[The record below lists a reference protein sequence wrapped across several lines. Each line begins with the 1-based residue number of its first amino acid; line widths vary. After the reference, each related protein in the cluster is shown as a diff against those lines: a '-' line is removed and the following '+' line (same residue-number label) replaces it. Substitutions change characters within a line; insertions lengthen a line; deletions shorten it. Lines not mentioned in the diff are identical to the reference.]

1 MTNYTEKLSYGD
13 INVTEPPTYAD
24 LGNASG
30 SLNNQQFFTEIGTAI
45 GPEIIG
51 TRPLTGIAVLGVVGF
66 GLYQNQTGLDTTAA
80 VMIPTAFA
88 LTQFGFLPFGTGIL
102 TGLAIAV
109 SAFVAV
115 AAARV
120 FT

>member
-1 MTNYTEKLSYGD
+1 MTNYTKNLSYGD

-30 SLNNQQFFTEIGTAI
+30 SLTNQELFTQIGTAV
-45 GPEIIG
+45 GPEVVG
-51 TRPLTGIAVLGVVGF
+51 TRPLTGVALLAVLGF

-80 VMIPTAFA
+80 VMIPTAFT

-102 TGLAIAV
+102 TGLAVAV